1 MKKVELIGNN
11 DDPLGTEFYSID
23 QLKKL
28 ELSSIAILV
37 IEQLGY

>member
-23 QLKKL
+23 QLKS
-28 ELSSIAILV
+28 ELSLIVTLV